1 MSTVK
6 RRLED
11 LYVIG
16 KEVSFDDGSGDVI
29 TVWLQKLNPVEL
41 STALRRANA
50 ARSRV
55 RSVKSDPESDEYQ
68 SYWLEVL
75 DFETKDSLALYLSGE
90 KTMSLQER
98 EEAKLAAEEEWAEH
112 DYLQGLKDAWLGG
125 LADQHQ
131 TDPDD
136 ETTRVRDELARFS
149 DTAGVIVTQ
158 ESEAIIADL
167 MAKDIELLQEEALER
182 VIAYHA
188 NVAWLDEF
196 HRCELWRGVRDPAKH
211 TIYYFDKRD
220 QIDSLSAVVANRLY
234 AEYADLSV
242 DVTEGKGSEE
252 TPNSS
257 SSSAPAVEAA
267 TEVSSG
273 LVAVGQ

>member
-1 MSTVK
+1 MK

-16 KEVSFDDGSGDVI
+16 KEVSFDDGTGDVI

-55 RSVKSDPESDEYQ
+55 RSVKADPTSDEYQ

-75 DFETKDSLALYLSGE
+75 DFETTESLALYLSGE
-90 KTMSLQER
+90 KTMAIQER
-98 EEAKLAAEEEWAEH
+98 EEARLAAEEEWAEH
-112 DYLQGLKDAWLGG
+112 DYLQGLKDAWVGG
-125 LADQHQ
+125 LSEKHQ
-131 TDPDD
+131 TDPDE
-136 ETTRVRDELARFS
+136 ETTRVRDELARF
-149 DTAGVIVTQ
+149 AGAADAVATIEIDAIVA
-158 ESEAIIADL
+158 EY
-167 MAKDIELLQEEALER
+167 MAKDLELLQEEALER
-182 VIAYHA
+182 IIAYHA

-196 HRCELWRGVRDPAKH
+196 HRCELWRGVRDPQKH
-211 TIYYFDKRD
+211 SVYYFDKRD

-234 AEYADLSV
+234 AEYGDLSV

-252 TPNSS
+252 TPSSS
-257 SSSAPAVEAA
+257 SSSAPADVSGTA
-267 TEVSSG
+267 VSSG

>member
-1 MSTVK
+1 MSIAK

-16 KEVSFDDGSGDVI
+16 KAVDFDDGSGDVI

-55 RSVKSDPESDEYQ
+55 RSVKSDPTSDEYQ

-75 DFETKDSLALYLSGE
+75 DFETAESLSNYLAGE
-90 KTMSLQER
+90 QTMAIQER
-98 EEAKLAAEEEWAEH
+98 EEARLAAEEEWAEH

-125 LADQHQ
+125 LSEQHQ
-131 TDPDD
+131 LDPDE
-136 ETTRVRDELARFS
+136 ETTRVRDELARYS
-149 DTAGVIVTQ
+149 AAASEIADAETAQ
-158 ESEAIIADL
+158 IIAEY
-167 MAKDIELLQEEALER
+167 MAKDLELLQDEAMER

-196 HRCELWRGVRDPAKH
+196 HRCELWRGVRDPLKH
-211 TIYYFDKRD
+211 TVYYFEKRE

-234 AEYADLSV
+234 AAYADLSV
-242 DVTEGKGSEE
+242 DVSEGKDSEE
-252 TPNSS
+252 TPSS
-257 SSSAPAVEAA
+257 SSSSEAVDGAA
-267 TEVSSG
+267 TAVSSG
-273 LVAVGQ
+273 LVAVGR